1 MERKFG
7 DMFLHKKDDP
17 LCETPN
23 KVLIEKWKD
32 AIPQASALIQQYFD
46 ELKAWVVNQK
56 TENELFRYNFSG
68 IITTEE
74 T

>member
-23 KVLIEKWKD
+23 KVLIEKFKD
-32 AIPQASALIQQYFD
+32 AVPKASALIQEYFD
-46 ELKAWVVNQK
+46 KLQAWVKNK
-56 TENELFRYNFSG
+56 ATENEILRYNFSG
-68 IITTEE
+68 IITTED
-74 T
+74 